1 MHESEQQRN
10 PSQPSSPPTSAK
22 SCLRSAPS
30 ILWPLRAMLI
40 LLMGM
45 ATLPLQAELPPPSF
59 AAPAHQKPLSA
70 AKFFRY
76 QVPAGWSEVQE
87 HPFGLSAEEKKV
99 FTVTFHGPWRGE
111 IPVRISAA
119 YYAQGNLLYKSV
131 ERYLQ
136 IFSPVSSVAGPEADA
151 QGRAKSITV
160 SGKEAMLF
168 ERERKEFM
176 PMHHLIDLNDPPLRD
191 DPRVYERR
199 GEMMARAVLVRE
211 RFVVIPGKAGFYALR
226 YSAEAE
232 DFQGFLP
239 DFEKLTSTF
248 EILE

>member
-1 MHESEQQRN
+1 MHLHKQGQN
-10 PSQPSSPPTSAK
+10 PSAPIFSP
-22 SCLRSAPS
+22 RSGKLCPWLA
-30 ILWPLRAMLI
+30 LDVVWPLRIMLI
-40 LLMGM
+40 LLLGM
-45 ATLPLQAELPPPSF
+45 AAFPIRAEPSSPSVVP
-59 AAPAHQKPLSA
+59 PAHHKTLSA
-70 AKFFRY
+70 ADFFRY

-151 QGRAKSITV
+151 QGRTKPITV
-160 SGKEAMLF
+160 SGKQAILF
-168 ERERKEFM
+168 ERERKEFL
-176 PMHHLIDLNDPPLRD
+176 PMHRLIDPNESPLRD

-199 GEMMARAVLVRE
+199 EMMARAVPVRE
-211 RFVVIPGKAGFYALR
+211 RFVVIPGKNGFYALR
-226 YSAEAE
+226 YSAEAK
-232 DFQGFLP
+232 DFQEFLP